1 MFEMYESML
10 KGQVLVLNQN
20 YEAMSVCDV
29 RRAIVLI
36 YLGKAEVIEQASSFV
51 HSVSV
56 SMHFPLVVRIV
67 MYVKIPLKR
76 IVLSRK
82 NIIKRDG
89 HICQYCGGGDPP
101 MTVDHIIPKNM
112 GGKDTW
118 ENLVCACAKCNGKKG
133 HRTPEN
139 AHMQLFR
146 KPKKPNHLMFIRNFV
161 GVQNEKW
168 KPYLFMT

>member
-1 MFEMYESML
+1 MYESRL

-20 YEAMSVCDV
+20 YEPMSVCDV
-29 RRAIVLI
+29 KRAIILI
-36 YLGKAEVIEQASSFV
+36 YLGKAEVIERASNFV

-67 MYVKIPLKR
+67 MYVKIPSKR

-89 HICQYCGGGDPP
+89 HICQYCGSREPP
-101 MTVDHIIPKNM
+101 MTVDHIIPKNK

-118 ENLVCACAKCNGKKG
+118 ENLVCACAKCNGNKG

-139 AHMQLFR
+139 AHMQLLR
-146 KPKKPNHLMFIRNFV
+146 KPKKPNYLMFIRNFV
-161 GVQNEKW
+161 GVQNEKC